1 MHRRQFLQS
10 LTSLAGVGLYPSVS
24 NARLPLPE
32 RPFRIAFGSCAKQ
45 WQQQP
50 IWDAIIALRPNLFIF
65 TGNAIYADTDGTRE
79 LEVTE
84 SRLATEWDRL
94 QDKPGYQKAKKKF
107 PIIASW
113 SSHDYGSRNEGRDF
127 SLRQESKKIFL
138 DFFEEPRDSSIWQHE
153 GIYHSYEF
161 GTGLQIILLD
171 TQSFRSALKPG
182 PGMKAGKANL
192 DIVGNYLSDPEGS
205 LLGESQWSWL
215 EQVLKRPAQ
224 VRLLVSGN
232 QIIPDQKAMDEW
244 GNYPNERNRLFRL
257 IDKTRASNTIL
268 LSGNVQFAE
277 LSSLTTPGGTTL
289 TELTSSGL
297 THTNTSYAALPNSH
311 RIKNVSTELNFGLVE
326 LMRHGTE
333 TIVKLSIEGINGE
346 TSLEHSLVF
355 D

>member
-1 MHRRQFLQS
+1 MHRRHFLQS
-10 LTSLAGVGLYPSVS
+10 LVSLAGVGLYPSIGD
-24 NARLPLPE
+24 ARLPLPQ
-32 RPFRIAFGSCAKQ
+32 RPYRIAFGSCAKQ

-50 IWDAIIALRPNLFIF
+50 IWDAIIARRPNLFIF

-79 LEVTE
+79 LAVTE
-84 SRLATEWDRL
+84 SHLAAEWDRL
-94 QDKPGYQKAKKKF
+94 LDKPGFQRAREKF
-107 PIIASW
+107 PMIASW
-113 SSHDYGSRNEGRDF
+113 SNHDYGSRNGGRDF
-127 SLRQESKKIFL
+127 LLRRQSKKIFL
-138 DFFEEPRDSSIWQHE
+138 DFFEEPSDSSIWQHE

-161 GTGLQIILLD
+161 GNGLQIILLD
-171 TQSFRSALKPG
+171 TQSFRSSLKLD

-192 DIVGNYLSDPEGS
+192 DIIGDYLTDAAGS
-205 LLGESQWSWL
+205 LLGETQWSWL

-224 VRLLVSGN
+224 VRLLVSGK

-277 LSSLTTPGGTTL
+277 LSSFTTPGGTTL

-297 THTNTSYAALPNSH
+297 THTNTSYAAIPNSH
-311 RIKNVSTELNFGLVE
+311 RLKSVSTELNFGLVE
-326 LMRHGTE
+326 LMQHGTE
-333 TIVKLSIEGINGE
+333 TIVKLSIEEINGE